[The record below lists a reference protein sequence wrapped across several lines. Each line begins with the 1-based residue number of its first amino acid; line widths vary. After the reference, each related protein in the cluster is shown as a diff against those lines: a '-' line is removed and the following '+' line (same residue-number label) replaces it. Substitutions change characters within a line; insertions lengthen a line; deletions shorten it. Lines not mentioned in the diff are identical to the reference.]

1 MLEVPA
7 GDILMAFTVQI
18 AMTRPAPYD
27 DYIMDHIRNARNYRT
42 LADANRDT
50 TGFNPLCG
58 DRIALQ
64 LRVAA
69 GRIADAAYQCECC
82 GVSMASSSMMT
93 EWVKGRT
100 PAEALQF
107 AHNLV
112 GSVTGRAAASAEPGE
127 IERALLATVR
137 DFPSRAGC
145 AVLPWTTLEALL
157 KESETA
163 P

>member
-1 MLEVPA
+1 MERQ
-7 GDILMAFTVQI
+7 T
-18 AMTRPAPYD
+18 TRQAPYD

-42 LADANRDT
+42 LRDATCDT
-50 TGFNPLCG
+50 TAFNPLCG
-58 DRIALQ
+58 DRVTLQ

-69 GRIADAAYQCECC
+69 DRIADAAYQCECC

-93 EWVKGRT
+93 EWVKGRA

-107 AHNLV
+107 ARDLV
-112 GSVTGRAAASAEPGE
+112 GSVTGRGPSAEPGEKLGE

-145 AVLPWTTLEALL
+145 AVLPWTTLESLL
-157 KESETA
+157 AELDAGKL
-163 P
+163 